1 MVTESMCRIIF
12 SQFDD
17 IQTNINFLSFPVK
30 SFTFSNRTLQ
40 IREKN
45 AVELVLL
52 LGFRFGVSAILLKA
66 CWIFR
71 DG

>member
-17 IQTNINFLSFPVK
+17 IQTNINFPSFSVK
-30 SFTFSNRTLQ
+30 SFIFSNRTLQ

-52 LGFRFGVSAILLKA
+52 LGFRFGVSAIVLKA
-66 CWIFR
+66 CCIYR